1 MFTPEIG
8 PAELDLL
15 ASTLADEII
24 RLPDSERPAQTARA

>member
-8 PAELDLL
+8 PPELDLL